1 MCVHVYTTCIYK
13 NILEPV
19 YITFPLRL
27 SPHHPRKQK
36 NGPYEG
42 KVVGGQETSQVFS
55 VIDQWPLCEEGVFSH
70 NVLH

>member
-1 MCVHVYTTCIYK
+1 MCACVHNVHIQEYIGTCLY
-13 NILEPV
+13 NIS
-19 YITFPLRL
+19 IKRF
-27 SPHHPRKQK
+27 SSSSMKKK